1 MSNDVVVVLQGTG
14 LVGLVDGSHLG
25 WKMMSNDV
33 VVVLQGT
40 GLVGLVDGSH
50 LGWKMMSND
59 VVVVLRTFYHPSH
72 ISSNS
77 QPV

>member
-1 MSNDVVVVLQGTG
+1 MMSNDVVVVLQGTG

-33 VVVLQGT
+33 VVVLQGN

-50 LGWKMMSND
+50 LGRAK
-59 VVVVLRTFYHPSH
+59 L
-72 ISSNS
+72 
-77 QPV
+77 